1 MTRNELIK
9 LICAREQ
16 GKKEVAVG
24 NVREVLKIIV
34 ELELDFL
41 NGKTDES
48 VLETL
53 REYIESKIK

>member
-16 GKKEVAVG
+16 GKKEVVVG